1 MNSFKK
7 WTTLCATLALAVI
20 PASVFAQAQSYPNRP
35 VVLLLPYAA
44 GGAVDVLARQLG
56 NKLSKTWG
64 QPVVAENRPGANG
77 LIATQALIKAQ
88 PDGYTLMLHLTGMI
102 QNPLLLKGATYDPLK
117 DVTPVVQLGTQGM
130 ALAVPGKSP
139 IKSVDQ
145 LIADG
150 KSKTGGP
157 AFGSIGIGQ
166 TGHIWSE
173 LLLSERNL
181 KGTHVAYKGAS
192 PMLIDLLNDRLDWA
206 FLGPLDA
213 VTRSADQSVRV
224 LAVTGT
230 SRIKQIDA
238 PTMRELGL
246 NGFELTGWYGVFA
259 PPNMSKELLAKI
271 EKDVKEALSDPEMQK
286 ILDTNV
292 ITRTGLGSEEF
303 AKVMRN
309 DQPRWQALVT
319 KFNIKPE

>member
-1 MNSFKK
+1 
-7 WTTLCATLALAVI
+7 
-20 PASVFAQAQSYPNRP
+20 
-35 VVLLLPYAA
+35 
-44 GGAVDVLARQLG
+44 
-56 NKLSKTWG
+56 
-64 QPVVAENRPGANG
+64 
-77 LIATQALIKAQ
+77 
-88 PDGYTLMLHLTGMI
+88 
-102 QNPLLLKGATYDPLK
+102 
-117 DVTPVVQLGTQGM
+117 
-130 ALAVPGKSP
+130 
-139 IKSVDQ
+139 
-145 LIADG
+145 
-150 KSKTGGP
+150 
-157 AFGSIGIGQ
+157 
-166 TGHIWSE
+166 
-173 LLLSERNL
+173 
-181 KGTHVAYKGAS
+181 
-192 PMLIDLLNDRLDWA
+192 MLIDLLNDRLDWA